1 MQVDMNKYFVQNLE
15 FQLTVCLQTFFF
27 LEKVR
32 LKYNLF
38 IMSFFVLVTIDANA
52 TEGKKN
58 LIPHFMI
65 YLTEKLGAT
74 VQQNSKDAHSY
85 HLTWFNIS
93 LKNEIKNHR
102 ISKKFIFLS
111 KWRFKYLPTLMAIFT
126 NWRMNLHIC
135 SDWTIFHTKYFYQKK
150 FL

>member
-27 LEKVR
+27 LEKSR

-74 VQQNSKDAHSY
+74 VQQNSKDTHSY
-85 HLTWFNIS
+85 HLT
-93 LKNEIKNHR
+93 
-102 ISKKFIFLS
+102 
-111 KWRFKYLPTLMAIFT
+111 
-126 NWRMNLHIC
+126 
-135 SDWTIFHTKYFYQKK
+135 
-150 FL
+150 